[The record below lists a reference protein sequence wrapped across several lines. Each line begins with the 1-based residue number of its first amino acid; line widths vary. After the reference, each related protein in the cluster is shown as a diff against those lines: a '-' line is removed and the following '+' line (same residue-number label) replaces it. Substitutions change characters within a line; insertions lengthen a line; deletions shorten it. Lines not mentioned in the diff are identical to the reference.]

1 MHLNRRTLM
10 LASAA
15 GAALAGSTFARSGGA
30 LAQDGVAKKEDMA
43 RMAAAGPDEQL
54 PGAYRYRIGDFTVT
68 EITDGMAARP
78 LDDSFVVNAGLSDVQ
93 AALRQAFLPEDK
105 LFIPFT
111 PLTLRTGEDLIL
123 FDTGFG
129 EKGPP
134 TAGQLKRGMAAA
146 GMDPADVTK
155 VVISHFHGD
164 HIMGLTTKDGQPVYP
179 NAEVFVPE
187 PEYAFWMSDENKA
200 NPPDGRKG
208 NFDLAQS
215 IFGGLDDRL
224 TQFKWDEE
232 FLPGITAVDARGHT
246 PGHTV
251 FAIES
256 GNERMMF
263 LADTTNHPALFVR
276 HPDWSAVFDQDA
288 DQARKTRHR
297 LLDMVSEER
306 MRIASYHFPFPATG
320 HIAKEGEGYRFVPAQ
335 WMPVLQGQS

>member
-1 MHLNRRTLM
+1 M

-15 GAALAGSTFARSGGA
+15 GAALAGSAFSRGGAA
-30 LAQDGVAKKEDMA
+30 LAQDSSGKMKEME
-43 RMAAAGPDEQL
+43 RMAMAGPDEQL

-68 EITDGMAARP
+68 QITDGMAARP
-78 LDDSFVVNAGLSDVQ
+78 LDGNFVVNAELADVQ
-93 AALRQAFLPEDK
+93 AALEEAFLPQDK

-111 PLTLRTGEDLIL
+111 PLTVRTGDDLIL

-134 TAGQLKRGMAAA
+134 TAGQLSRGMAAS
-146 GMDPADVTK
+146 GMDAADVTK

-164 HIMGLTTKDGQPVYP
+164 HIMGLTTKDGKPVYP

-187 PEYAFWMSDENKA
+187 PEYSFWMNDDNKA
-200 NPPDGRKG
+200 NAPEGRKG
-208 NFDLAQS
+208 NFDLAKS
-215 IFGGLDDRL
+215 IFGALDDRL

-251 FAIES
+251 FAIAS
-256 GNERMMF
+256 GEDRLMF
-263 LADTTNHPALFVR
+263 LSDTTNHPALFVR
-276 HPDWSAVFDQDA
+276 HPDWAAVFDQDA
-288 DQARKTRHR
+288 DQARQTRHR
-297 LLDMVSEER
+297 LLDMVAEER

-320 HIAKEGEGYRFVPAQ
+320 HIGKEGEGYRFVPAQ
-335 WMPVLQGQS
+335 WMPVLEGQS